1 MSKYILD
8 TDVII
13 YHLRGTQQLN
23 SEWIS
28 GGTAISI
35 VTLGE
40 LLYGAKKSNK
50 PKKSMRLI
58 TQFIDTFSLE
68 ILSLDETTMVE
79 YAKQRSRLERKG
91 RKLDNFDLLIGVTAK
106 QHSKVLVTNNK
117 RHFSRIDGLE
127 IV

>member
-1 MSKYILD
+1 
-8 TDVII
+8 
-13 YHLRGTQQLN
+13 
-23 SEWIS
+23 
-28 GGTAISI
+28 
-35 VTLGE
+35 
-40 LLYGAKKSNK
+40 
-50 PKKSMRLI
+50 MRLI